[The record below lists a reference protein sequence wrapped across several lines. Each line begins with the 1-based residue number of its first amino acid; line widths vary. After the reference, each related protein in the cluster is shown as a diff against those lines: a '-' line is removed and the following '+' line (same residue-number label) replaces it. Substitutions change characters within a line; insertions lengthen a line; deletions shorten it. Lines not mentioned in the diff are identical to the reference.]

1 MSTRKIV
8 FIILG
13 VIALIILAVVLAVGG
28 IVGLALYSVGNS
40 EAAET
45 ARKFLRSNEKLKN
58 DIGEVKDFGS
68 IVTGSVNINNNNG
81 QATINIKV
89 IGDRET
95 VNASVNLVF
104 VNGRSWRVVSA
115 SYVNKDGQTVNLQDP
130 FDSRKLAVPPKL
142 VRAA

>member
-8 FIILG
+8 FIVLG